1 MANWNVELPCQIGDT
16 VYFVSEDYM
25 GNKQIKEVKV
35 SQIKISDIGIYVV
48 DDDGFTYSAE
58 RLYFSKKE
66 AIKEMF
72 GKDEGK

>member
-16 VYFVSEDYM
+16 VYFVSEDYR
-25 GNKQIKEVKV
+25 GNKLIKEVKV

-48 DDDGFTYSAE
+48 DDDGFIYSTE
-58 RLYFSKKE
+58 RLYFSKEE

>member
-35 SQIKISDIGIYVV
+35 SQIKISDIGIYIV
-48 DDDGFTYSAE
+48 DDDGLTYSTE
-58 RLYFSKKE
+58 RLCFSKEE